1 MWPEVGSGLHPAL
14 GHRRECLQ
22 IHWASTSGWGL
33 RQAALPQASR
43 AYQPSPHA
51 APRPGPP
58 ASSTALTLKPE
69 AGTGRGDLAPVAHVS
84 SSCRSRKGL
93 RRSSAPLSRS
103 AGLSGPLSGSAGL
116 SGRGGGRWGL
126 CIIASGGSFVCL
138 AESPDRGP
146 ARERALS

>member
-1 MWPEVGSGLHPAL
+1 MRPRPLVWTEVGSGLHPAL
-14 GHRRECLQ
+14 GHGRECLQ

-33 RQAALPQASR
+33 GQAALPQASR
-43 AYQPSPHA
+43 AYQLSPHA
-51 APRPGPP
+51 APCPGPP

-69 AGTGRGDLAPVAHVS
+69 AGTGRGDLEPEAHVS
-84 SSCRSRKGL
+84 SSRRSRKGL
-93 RRSSAPLSRS
+93 RRSSASLSR
-103 AGLSGPLSGSAGL
+103 SAGL
-116 SGRGGGRWGL
+116 SGRGGGHWGL